1 MHAQFDL
8 LMPTAFD
15 EALDVLAEDG
25 ECMPLAGG
33 TNVLVDLRAR
43 AIAPKTLMSL
53 GKLADLR
60 LIEATDAQVI
70 LGGGSTVSDIL
81 RHPDMGRFGASLS
94 AAADVFAG
102 QMVRNTA
109 TVAGNICCG
118 SPAADLVP
126 PLLVLDAQ
134 VTLHSTRGT
143 REVPL
148 AEFFIDYKQ
157 NVRAPDELL
166 TRVVWP
172 KPPSNSADLF
182 HKLARR
188 KGDAVTVVGIAVAL
202 TLDGDKCRRARI
214 ALGAVAPTVKRATRA
229 ESMLEGE
236 TLTPALIEAAARQ
249 AADAG
254 SPIDDVRATG
264 EYRRHGVHVLTRR
277 LLNQAWE
284 KLSRGTR
291 P

>member
-1 MHAQFDL
+1 MHAHFDL
-8 LMPTAFD
+8 LMPTTVD
-15 EALDVLAEDG
+15 QALDALAEDG
-25 ECMPLAGG
+25 ACMPLAGG
-33 TNVLVDLRAR
+33 TNILVDLRAR

-53 GKLADLR
+53 GNLADLR
-60 LIEATDAQVI
+60 RIEATNGQVR
-70 LGGGSTVSDIL
+70 LGGGTTVSDIL
-81 RHPDMGRFGASLS
+81 RHPDMRRFGASLS
-94 AAADVFAG
+94 AAAGVFAG

-126 PLLVLDAQ
+126 PLLALDAQ
-134 VTLHSTRGT
+134 VTLQSTRGT

-148 AEFFIDYKQ
+148 AEFFIDYKR
-157 NVRAPDELL
+157 NVRAPNELV

-188 KGDAVTVVGIAVAL
+188 KGDAITVVGIAVAL

-214 ALGAVAPTVKRATRA
+214 ALGAVAPTVKRAIQA

-249 AADAG
+249 AVDAG
-254 SPIDDVRATG
+254 SPIDDVRATAG
-264 EYRRHGVHVLTRR
+264 YRRHGVHVLTRR
-277 LLNQAWE
+277 LLTQAWE
-284 KLSRGTR
+284 KLS
-291 P
+291 

>member
-8 LMPTAFD
+8 FMPTSVD
-15 EALDVLAEDG
+15 EALDVLAGDG

-33 TNVLVDLRAR
+33 TNILVDLRAR
-43 AIAPKTLMSL
+43 AIAPRTLMSL
-53 GKLADLR
+53 GKLAELR
-60 LIEATDAQVI
+60 GSDATNGQVT
-70 LGGGSTVSDIL
+70 LGGGTTVSDIL
-81 RHPDMGRFGASLS
+81 RHADMRRLGPSLS

-126 PLLVLDAQ
+126 PLLALDAQ
-134 VTLHSTRGT
+134 VTLHNTRGA

-148 AEFFIDYKQ
+148 ADFFLDYKR
-157 NVRAPDELL
+157 NVRAPDELV
-166 TRVVWP
+166 TRVGWP
-172 KPPSNSADLF
+172 KPASNSTDLF

-188 KGDAVTVVGIAVAL
+188 KGDAITVVGIAVGL
-202 TLDGDKCRRARI
+202 TLDGDKCKRARI

-229 ESMLEGE
+229 ESILEGE
-236 TLTPALIEAAARQ
+236 TLTPAIIEEAARQ
-249 AADAG
+249 AADAS

-277 LLNQAWE
+277 LLTQAWE
-284 KLSRGTR
+284 RLS
-291 P
+291 

>member
-1 MHAQFDL
+1 
-8 LMPTAFD
+8 
-15 EALDVLAEDG
+15 
-25 ECMPLAGG
+25 
-33 TNVLVDLRAR
+33 
-43 AIAPKTLMSL
+43 
-53 GKLADLR
+53 
-60 LIEATDAQVI
+60 
-70 LGGGSTVSDIL
+70 
-81 RHPDMGRFGASLS
+81 
-94 AAADVFAG
+94 
-102 QMVRNTA
+102 
-109 TVAGNICCG
+109 
-118 SPAADLVP
+118 
-126 PLLVLDAQ
+126 LVLDAQ

-148 AEFFIDYKQ
+148 AEFFIDYKH

-166 TRVVWP
+166 TCVAWP

-236 TLTPALIEAAARQ
+236 SLTPALIEAAARQ